1 MDPQHRKLLT
11 RFRVELVNG
20 IVNVSG
26 VVDQLI
32 TERILSVE
40 EEEDIRSRR
49 LQTDRIRTLLSILP
63 TRGDRAF
70 VAFCQALDRTGNT
83 HLSNLLMNQRPTGV
97 ARYFDIVVENACHE
111 WKEVARRL
119 GLSEPDIASTEQT
132 YRGNPRDCCSRALNM
147 WLGDQGRQ
155 ATAEVLRE
163 ALISARLRSVAELI
177 ESAQIGQCDSRPAT
191 APAQAR
197 RRPPQAAPVHHARTR
212 DTPYQRPPTAVVH
225 RDPLYVIKEN
235 VGTAWKN
242 LARKLGFKE
251 VDIDVIDDKHRDMRE
266 CCMEVLTTWRQKH
279 GYDATVGR
287 LWAALQAAELTG
299 IDGEDG
305 SGQFEGQ
312 TTMIFLKMNDP
323 LHTAEF
329 FLVIIDRAGPKWKL
343 LAELLGIPPQ
353 KLAWIQR
360 KHADDKGRC
369 ELALNMW
376 YWDRKSDSSVETLR
390 AAALNA
396 GLKNAVDAFEEH
408 VDPSSSA
415 RFPAQE
421 TRKDPTWTEPMD
433 SSTSHFPVQEVGTEH
448 AHGDNLEHGR
458 TDSKTSRNPAQEA
471 GQNNDIED
479 EEAMDCSTARIQS
492 QINSIIGEERDQ
504 QAESQGSD
512 VPDAM
517 SVDQSQRES
526 LHGSHINPDAEAPSN
541 LLYESGAGPGASEG
555 RRQRQTGIGRTARG
569 IEIERKEFSIE
580 KDEYGDNKRLGK
592 GSFGT
597 VYLAKWQGTHVA
609 VKEFDEEDQTYE
621 SFFREMEHLRELRHP
636 HIVQLLGICWQPNSR
651 SYLLMTYVDGVDLGT
666 ILFRP
671 SRSPVK
677 VPNTMPVKGQIAR
690 DLCSAVSY
698 VHDKHDLVHQDIKPG
713 NVLIAKAT
721 LHTYLCDLGVAKL
734 KTAAISST
742 LSRTLRSVP
751 TPIKYLPPECDL
763 GLTVGKSSDIWCLG
777 CTLAELFSGVELWDL
792 HGGSEKEREE
802 NLPPDALV
810 AISDEGFPGVRE
822 VLEKALCYDYK
833 KRISAAE
840 MSDEFAAM
848 CYSKRNSLKVYFYSL
863 WKWIVNVPYKS
874 DLKTQNGMGESDTH
888 YRVCPW
894 GVPVPE
900 DKDKDNKPT
909 PYTAGGGQPS
919 PSASSFSMTRV
930 LNRLAGEVGSQWQ
943 KIAREIGLT
952 DADVDAIEGR
962 ESWDL
967 QEKAYQTF
975 CRWRMKKGR
984 RATLEVLAGHLRAIN
999 MVALA
1004 EKLESWN
1011 RTG

>member
-11 RFRVELVNG
+11 QFRVELVNG

-49 LQTDRIRTLLSILP
+49 LQTERIRTLLSILP

-70 VAFCQALDRTGNT
+70 SAFCQALDRTGNT

-111 WKEVARRL
+111 WKEIARRL
-119 GLSEPDIASTEQT
+119 GLSEPDIASVEQT

-155 ATAEVLRE
+155 ATAEVLKE

-177 ESAQIGQCDSRPAT
+177 ESAQIAQGDPRPAT

-197 RRPPQAAPVHHARTR
+197 RRTPQAAPVRHERTR

-242 LARKLGFKE
+242 LARQLGFKE

-287 LWAALQAAELTG
+287 LWAALQAAELNG
-299 IDGEDG
+299 VDGEDG
-305 SGQFEGQ
+305 SGQFE
-312 TTMIFLKMNDP
+312 D
-323 LHTAEF
+323 TAEF
-329 FLVIIDRAGPKWKL
+329 FLIIIDRAGPKWKL
-343 LAELLGIPPQ
+343 LAELLGISPQ

-360 KHADDKGRC
+360 KHTDDKGRC

-376 YWDRKSDSSVETLR
+376 YWDRKSDSSVETLK
-390 AAALNA
+390 AAVLNA

-421 TRKDPTWTEPMD
+421 TRRDNT
-433 SSTSHFPVQEVGTEH
+433 GTDR
-448 AHGDNLEHGR
+448 A
-458 TDSKTSRNPAQEA
+458 DSKTSRDSAQEA
-471 GQNNDIED
+471 GQNNDIEE

-492 QINSIIGEERDQ
+492 QINSIIGEGRDQ
-504 QAESQGSD
+504 QAESRGSD

-517 SVDQSQRES
+517 SVDQSQRER
-526 LHGSHINPDAEAPSN
+526 LHGSQINPDVEAPSN

-555 RRQRQTGIGRTARG
+555 RRQRQTGIGRAARG
-569 IEIERKEFSIE
+569 IEIDRKEFSIE

-671 SRSPVK
+671 SRSPV
-677 VPNTMPVKGQIAR
+677 PNTMAVRGQIAR

-698 VHDKHDLVHQDIKPG
+698 LHDKHDLVHQDIKPG

-792 HGGSEKEREE
+792 HGGSEKEKEE

-810 AISDEGFPGVRE
+810 AVSDEEFPGVRE

-833 KRISAAE
+833 KRVSAAK

-848 CYSKRNSLKVYFYSL
+848 C
-863 WKWIVNVPYKS
+863 
-874 DLKTQNGMGESDTH
+874 M
-888 YRVCPW
+888 
-894 GVPVPE
+894 
-900 DKDKDNKPT
+900 
-909 PYTAGGGQPS
+909 
-919 PSASSFSMTRV
+919 
-930 LNRLAGEVGSQWQ
+930 
-943 KIAREIGLT
+943 
-952 DADVDAIEGR
+952 DA
-962 ESWDL
+962 
-967 QEKAYQTF
+967 Q
-975 CRWRMKKGR
+975 
-984 RATLEVLAGHLRAIN
+984 
-999 MVALA
+999 
-1004 EKLESWN
+1004 
-1011 RTG
+1011 

>member
-1 MDPQHRKLLT
+1 MDNQHRKLLT
-11 RFRVELVNG
+11 QFRVELVNG

-97 ARYFDIVVENACHE
+97 ARYFDLVVEHACHE
-111 WKEVARRL
+111 WKEIARRL

-132 YRGNPRDCCSRALNM
+132 YRGNPRDCCGRALNM

-177 ESAQIGQCDSRPAT
+177 ESAQITQGDPRPAT

-197 RRPPQAAPVHHARTR
+197 RRPPQAAPVHRARTR

-242 LARKLGFKE
+242 LARQLGFKE

-287 LWAALQAAELTG
+287 LWEALRAAELTG
-299 IDGEDG
+299 VDGEDG
-305 SGQFEGQ
+305 SGHFE
-312 TTMIFLKMNDP
+312 D
-323 LHTAEF
+323 TAEF
-329 FLVIIDRAGPKWKL
+329 FIVIIDRAGPKWKL
-343 LAELLGIPPQ
+343 LAERLGIPPQ

-390 AAALNA
+390 AAVFNA
-396 GLKNAVDAFEEH
+396 GMKNAVDVFEGVRGGGTEDASQDSAHEEH

-421 TRKDPTWTEPMD
+421 SRKDNTGTEPMD
-433 SSTSHFPVQEVGTEH
+433 SSTSHFPVQEVGREH

-492 QINSIIGEERDQ
+492 QINSIIGEELDQ

-526 LHGSHINPDAEAPSN
+526 LHGSQINPDAEAPSN
-541 LLYESGAGPGASEG
+541 LLYESGAGPSED
-555 RRQRQTGIGRTARG
+555 RRQRQTGIGRTARSRG
-569 IEIERKEFSIE
+569 IEIDRKEFSIE

-592 GSFGT
+592 GTFGT

-671 SRSPVK
+671 SRSTVK
-677 VPNTMPVKGQIAR
+677 VPNTMPVRGQIAR

-698 VHDKHDLVHQDIKPG
+698 LHDKHDLVHQDIKPG

-792 HGGSEKEREE
+792 HGVSHVQVDRVLRRKREE
-802 NLPPDALV
+802 GLPPDALV
-810 AISDEGFPGVRE
+810 AISDEEFPGVRE

-848 CYSKRNSLKVYFYSL
+848 C
-863 WKWIVNVPYKS
+863 VN
-874 DLKTQNGMGESDTH
+874 
-888 YRVCPW
+888 
-894 GVPVPE
+894 
-900 DKDKDNKPT
+900 
-909 PYTAGGGQPS
+909 A
-919 PSASSFSMTRV
+919 
-930 LNRLAGEVGSQWQ
+930 
-943 KIAREIGLT
+943 
-952 DADVDAIEGR
+952 
-962 ESWDL
+962 
-967 QEKAYQTF
+967 
-975 CRWRMKKGR
+975 
-984 RATLEVLAGHLRAIN
+984 
-999 MVALA
+999 
-1004 EKLESWN
+1004 
-1011 RTG
+1011 